1 MILLKNE
8 IEKRFSGYK
17 KLEVILQ
24 LTNGELGEDINHLR

>member
-1 MILLKNE
+1 MIQLKNE
-8 IEKRFSGYK
+8 IEKRFSTNR